1 MDPTNNALSFRV
13 MELEAALK
21 KVKARFEM
29 LAGLAASDRITD
41 RLKRKKWQIVA
52 DEAKAGAEYVRTVI

>member
-1 MDPTNNALSFRV
+1 
-13 MELEAALK
+13 
-21 KVKARFEM
+21 M

-41 RLKRKKWQIVA
+41 PFKRKKWQIVA